1 MGKNSKIEIVRTSE
15 NIKQADLYKKT
26 GTNTFFICLNER
38 YMNQIKEYSSPDNT
52 YYDPQFFI
60 KFSDSKVAE
69 LIGTFDCKLECS
81 SDAFKI
87 DYYCKKNI
95 SSGNYKDIPTV
106 YMDSEILLLFDIP
119 YNKFEEAKEYLRTH
133 NNTVKISFVEEKEE
147 KKEMGNLIGFKET
160 KFDYNSITIEADI
173 GIENFFINNDRLTDR
188 FNEHDNRLMPT
199 SIDLNLII
207 KDDKL
212 VNKYLHVNK
221 EAIVH
226 NCDNN
231 IPSTVKI
238 SRFAH
243 MGNYNF
249 ILTIETAAMNYDMI
263 TNYINS
269 HNGKFIITL
278 NLTIFFSLHS

>member
-1 MGKNSKIEIVRTSE
+1 
-15 NIKQADLYKKT
+15 
-26 GTNTFFICLNER
+26 
-38 YMNQIKEYSSPDNT
+38 
-52 YYDPQFFI
+52 
-60 KFSDSKVAE
+60 
-69 LIGTFDCKLECS
+69 
-81 SDAFKI
+81 
-87 DYYCKKNI
+87 
-95 SSGNYKDIPTV
+95 
-106 YMDSEILLLFDIP
+106 
-119 YNKFEEAKEYLRTH
+119 
-133 NNTVKISFVEEKEE
+133 
-147 KKEMGNLIGFKET
+147 
-160 KFDYNSITIEADI
+160 
-173 GIENFFINNDRLTDR
+173 
-188 FNEHDNRLMPT
+188 MPA

-212 VNKYLHVNK
+212 VDKYLHVNK

-226 NCDNN
+226 NYDNN

-278 NLTIFFSLHS
+278 NFNDNDNDEFDIDIDELVSKVEDEIATDLNVWNDITKKTPLCPTLSLEVEREWSNGVKCTYIETEVELTADMFSIYDDSMQLVPFKSSTGYHRPIANPFIKFDDETYKVFVKYLNDNDYKLLIRHNCGPTIDFDYIIIALIGNNTFVVNMMQFSNHPVSYEIFKDYLESHNNKLELTFNFIKKNEECV